1 MDFSQKTWECMSTDE
16 IRRLLAV
23 DFENGLTLEEVDR
36 RLALYG
42 KNVLVGSKETGIFA
56 KVLLQFKSSLSYI
69 LIGAGVVTLLL
80 EEYIDSLVIFIAVI
94 INVIIGTLQEERAS
108 KAFQKLNTS
117 QERHAL
123 VFREGKKLNI
133 LAENLVPGDM
143 VALQGGYLIP
153 ADIRIVEEK
162 DLKVNEAA
170 LTGEWLAVSKSSDQ
184 IAQHAPLAEQTN
196 MLWMGTL
203 IESGYGKG
211 VVVATGEKT
220 EIGKIALSLQTISE
234 QTTPLQKNIKNVTRF
249 LTYVVIVA
257 LVCILFIGFIQQ
269 RDLLDML
276 LVAIATAVATVP
288 SGLPAAVTVVLAVGM
303 ESILKRGGLVRNL
316 LAAETLGA
324 TTVILTDKTG
334 TLTEARMKLA
344 SLHSYSGIRDH
355 LEGPDDDNKF
365 LLELAT
371 LMSDA
376 FIEET
381 TDASA
386 QLVVHGRPIEKA
398 VVLSA
403 LEAGISQEKVL
414 EAYPKLDYLQFTSTR
429 RFGASLHK
437 NPAKKT
443 NRLILSGE
451 PEKLLEASLY
461 IRVDGKRVKVTPH
474 EKKRLSDI
482 LTERTQEGK
491 RLICLA
497 YRDASIDTIP
507 EETADAKNLLDG
519 IVFAGFIA
527 FEDPIR
533 TDVAKAIAEVKE
545 AGAQVIMLTGD
556 NPETAHYIAQQVGI
570 TQPGD
575 ELVIRGDEIE
585 ELDDAGLYTKL
596 QRVRVI
602 ARATPAHKLR
612 IAQVLKSSGEVVAMT
627 GDGINDAPALRAA
640 SIGVAVGS
648 GTEVAKEASD
658 LVLIDNSF
666 SIIVSAIE
674 EGRRIIDN
682 LKKIIAYLLSTSF
695 SEIFVIGGALA
706 IGGPLPLVP
715 TQILWANIVEEGL
728 MSFSFAFEGR
738 DPHAMKRNPRS
749 AASKNILTK
758 ELRKLIFLVSLT
770 TGLLL
775 VGLYYWLNNIGLPE
789 EELRTVMF
797 VALSLDAIFF
807 SFSLKSLDTPVWKIN
822 VFSNKYLLFAL
833 LTSISLLLL
842 ALTWSPLM
850 TLLSITPL
858 TLFEKLLLVGVGIAN
873 LATIE
878 IMKFF
883 LFERDFK
890 KTLVAEKLP
899 AH

>member
-1 MDFSQKTWECMSTDE
+1 MDFSQKAWESMSTDE
-16 IRRLLAV
+16 VRRLLAV

-42 KNVLVGSKETGIFA
+42 KNVLIGSKETGIFA

-69 LIGAGVVTLLL
+69 LIGAGMVTLLL

-133 LAENLVPGDM
+133 LAENLVPGDI

-170 LTGEWLAVSKSSDQ
+170 LTGEWLAVSKSKDQ
-184 IAQHAPLAEQTN
+184 IALHAPLAEQTN

-203 IESGYGKG
+203 IESGHGRG

-234 QTTPLQKNIKNVTRF
+234 QTTPLQKNIKNITRF
-249 LTYVVIVA
+249 LTYVVVIA
-257 LVCILFIGFIQQ
+257 LACILFIGFIQQ

-355 LEGPDDDNKF
+355 REGPDDDNKF
-365 LLELAT
+365 LLEQAT

-414 EAYPKLDYLQFTSTR
+414 EAYPRLDYLQFTSTR

-451 PEKLLEASLY
+451 PEKLLEASQY

-474 EKKRLSDI
+474 ERKRLSDV
-482 LTERTQEGK
+482 LRERTLEGK

-497 YRDASIDTIP
+497 YRDVSIDSIP
-507 EETADAKNLLDG
+507 EETTDAQNLLDG

-738 DPHAMKRNPRS
+738 DPHAMKRDPRS

-758 ELRKLIFLVSLT
+758 ELRKLIILVSLT

-775 VGLYYWLNNIGLPE
+775 VGLYYWLNSIGLPE
-789 EELRTVMF
+789 EEMRTVMF

-842 ALTWSPLM
+842 ALTWNPLM

-858 TLFEKLLLVGVGIAN
+858 TSFEKLLLVGVGIMN

-878 IMKFF
+878 LMKFF
-883 LFERDFK
+883 LFERDFQ

-899 AH
+899 S

>member
-1 MDFSQKTWECMSTDE
+1 MDFSQKAWECMSTDE

-133 LAENLVPGDM
+133 LAENLVPGDI

-170 LTGEWLAVSKSSDQ
+170 LTGEWLAVSKSKDQ
-184 IAQHAPLAEQTN
+184 IVQHAPLAEQTN

-203 IESGYGKG
+203 IESGYGRG

-249 LTYVVIVA
+249 LTYVVVIA

-355 LEGPDDDNKF
+355 REGPDDDNKF
-365 LLELAT
+365 LLEQAT

-381 TDASA
+381 TNAST

-414 EAYPKLDYLQFTSTR
+414 EVYPRLDYLQFTSTR

-443 NRLILSGE
+443 NRLIISGE
-451 PEKLLEASLY
+451 PEKLLEASQY

-474 EKKRLSDI
+474 ERKRLADV
-482 LTERTQEGK
+482 LQERTQEGK

-497 YRDASIDTIP
+497 YRDVSIDTLP
-507 EETADAKNLLDG
+507 EETTDAQSLLDG

-570 TQPGD
+570 TQSGD

-758 ELRKLIFLVSLT
+758 ELRKLIILVSLT

-775 VGLYYWLNNIGLPE
+775 VGLYYWLNSIGLPE

-842 ALTWSPLM
+842 ALTWEPLM

-858 TLFEKLLLVGVGIAN
+858 TSFEKLLLVGVGITN

-878 IMKFF
+878 FMKFF
-883 LFERDFK
+883 LFERDFQ
-890 KTLVAEKLP
+890 KTIVAEKLP
-899 AH
+899 TH

>member
-1 MDFSQKTWECMSTDE
+1 MDFSQKAWESMSTDE
-16 IRRLLAV
+16 VRRLLAV

-42 KNVLVGSKETGIFA
+42 KNVLIGSKETGIFA

-69 LIGAGVVTLLL
+69 LIGAGMVTLLL

-133 LAENLVPGDM
+133 LAENLVPGDI

-170 LTGEWLAVSKSSDQ
+170 LTGEWLAVSKSKDQ
-184 IAQHAPLAEQTN
+184 IALHAPLAEQTN

-203 IESGYGKG
+203 IESGHGRG

-234 QTTPLQKNIKNVTRF
+234 QTTPLQKNIKNITRF
-249 LTYVVIVA
+249 LTYVVVIA
-257 LVCILFIGFIQQ
+257 LACILFIGFIQQ

-355 LEGPDDDNKF
+355 REGPDDDNKF
-365 LLELAT
+365 LLEQAT

-414 EAYPKLDYLQFTSTR
+414 ETYPRLDYLQFTSTR

-451 PEKLLEASLY
+451 PEKLLEASQY

-474 EKKRLSDI
+474 ERKRLSDV
-482 LTERTQEGK
+482 LRERTLEGK

-497 YRDASIDTIP
+497 YRDVSIDSIP
-507 EETADAKNLLDG
+507 EETTDAQNLLDG

-738 DPHAMKRNPRS
+738 DPHAMKRDPRS

-758 ELRKLIFLVSLT
+758 ELRKLIILVSLT

-775 VGLYYWLNNIGLPE
+775 VGLYYWLNSIGLPE
-789 EELRTVMF
+789 EEMRTVMF

-842 ALTWSPLM
+842 ALTWNPLM

-858 TLFEKLLLVGVGIAN
+858 TSFEKLLLVGVGIMN

-878 IMKFF
+878 LMKFF
-883 LFERDFK
+883 LFERDFQ

-899 AH
+899 S

>member
-1 MDFSQKTWECMSTDE
+1 MDFSQKAWESMSTDE
-16 IRRLLAV
+16 VRRLLAV
-23 DFENGLTLEEVDR
+23 DLVAGLTQEEVNR
-36 RLALYG
+36 RLELYG
-42 KNVLVGSKETGIFA
+42 KNILAKSKEAGILS
-56 KVLLQFKSSLSYI
+56 KILSQFKSSLVYI
-69 LIGAGVVTLLL
+69 LLPAGVITFLLK
-80 EEYIDSLVIFIAVI
+80 EYIDSFVIFIAVG
-94 INVIIGTLQEERAS
+94 INVVIGTLQEERAS
-108 KAFQKLNTS
+108 KAFQKLNAS
-117 QERHAL
+117 QERHA
-123 VFREGKKLNI
+123 VVYREGKKLNI
-133 LAENLVPGDM
+133 LAENLVPGDI
-143 VALQGGYLIP
+143 VSLQGGYLIP
-153 ADIRIVEEK
+153 ADIRVLEEK

-170 LTGEWLAVSKSSDQ
+170 LTGEWLAVSKSSEKL
-184 IAQHAPLAEQTN
+184 AHSTPLAEQTN

-203 IESGYGKG
+203 IESGYGRG

-220 EIGKIALSLQTISE
+220 EIGKIALSLGSINE
-234 QTTPLQKNIKNVTRF
+234 QTSPLQKNIHKVSRF
-249 LTYVVIVA
+249 LSYVVAVA
-257 LVCILFIGFIQQ
+257 LMCILFLGFVQQ
-269 RDLLDML
+269 RDFLDML
-276 LVAIATAVATVP
+276 LIAIATAVATVP
-288 SGLPAAVTVVLAVGM
+288 SGLPAAVTVVLAIGM

-316 LAAETLGA
+316 LAAETLGG

-355 LEGPDDDNKF
+355 KEGPDDDNKF
-365 LLELAT
+365 LLELAA
-371 LMSDA
+371 LISDA

-381 TDASA
+381 TDATA
-386 QLVVHGRPIEKA
+386 QLVIHGRPIEKA

-403 LEAGISQEKVL
+403 LEAGISQEKLL
-414 EAYPKLDYLQFTSTR
+414 EVYPKLDYLQFTSTR

-437 NPAKKT
+437 NPSKKM
-443 NRLILSGE
+443 NRLIVSGE
-451 PEKLLEASLY
+451 PEKLLEASQY
-461 IRVDGKRVKVTPH
+461 IRVDERRVKMTVH
-474 EKKRLSDI
+474 EKKRLFDT
-482 LTERTQEGK
+482 LTERTMEGK

-497 YRDASIDTIP
+497 YRDIDIEEIP
-507 EETADAKNLLDG
+507 VGTDHTQSLLEG

-533 TDVAKAIAEVKE
+533 TDVAEAIRKVKE
-545 AGAQVIMLTGD
+545 AGAHVIMLTGD

-570 TQPGD
+570 TQAGD
-575 ELVIRGDEIE
+575 ELVIRGSEIE
-585 ELDDAGLYTKL
+585 ELDDAGLYTML
-596 QRVRVI
+596 QSVRVI

-612 IAQVLKSSGEVVAMT
+612 IALVLKNSGEIVAMT

-640 SIGVAVGS
+640 SIGVSVGS

-695 SEIFVIGGALA
+695 SEIFVIGGALV
-706 IGGPLPLVP
+706 IGGPLPLIP

-749 AASKNILTK
+749 ATSRNILTK
-758 ELRKLIFLVSLT
+758 ELRRLIILVSLV
-770 TGLLL
+770 TGFLL
-775 VGLYYWLNNIGLPE
+775 VGLYYWLTTLSLPD

-807 SFSLKSLDTPVWKIN
+807 SFSLKSLDTPVWKIDL
-822 VFSNKYLLFAL
+822 FSNKYLLFAL
-833 LTSISLLLL
+833 LTSISLLFL
-842 ALTWSPLM
+842 ALTWTPIM

-858 TLFEKLLLVGVGIAN
+858 TPFEKLLLVGVGIIN

-878 IMKFF
+878 LMKYF
-883 LFERDFK
+883 LFERDFQ
-890 KTLVAEKLP
+890 KTLVVEKLP